1 MTSAR
6 IRAVAAL
13 AAVALTTAALTAS
26 PAQADPPAG
35 ATEAVALAPP
45 DVNVENTKAHLQ
57 QFQTIAEDNGGT
69 RASGTAGYDASA
81 AYVQEKLAAAGF
93 DVTLQPCT
101 SCNGDDPNVIADW
114 PGGAADGTVMLGAHL
129 DSVRAGAGIND
140 NGSGSAALLEAALA
154 LASSN
159 PTMLNHVRFAW
170 WADEESGLR
179 GSEYYV
185 STTGTDD
192 LSAYLNFDMV
202 GSTNAGYFLTELDST
217 LTASLKGHFDAIGVP
232 TEEMTEC
239 CSDDGPFVDAGVPT
253 TFLSTGASARKT
265 ADQVEKWG
273 GTAGV
278 AFDDCYHSACDG
290 YPDNIDVTA
299 IDRAGDAIANAVW
312 VLAVEGGASSVDSP
326 VGRPASPAAREVA

>member
-1 MTSAR
+1 MTSSR
-6 IRAVAAL
+6 IRAAAAL
-13 AAVALTTAALTAS
+13 AAVALTTAALTS
-26 PAQADPPAG
+26 PPAQADPPAT
-35 ATEAVALAPP
+35 AAEALAPP

-57 QFQTIAEDNGGT
+57 QFQTIAEDNGGN

-93 DVTLQPCT
+93 EVELQPCT

-129 DSVRAGAGIND
+129 DSVRAGAGVND

-159 PTMLNHVRFAW
+159 PTMLKHVRFAW

-202 GSTNAGYFLTELDST
+202 GSPNAGYFLTELDGT
-217 LTASLKGHFDAIGVP
+217 LAASLKGHFDAIGVP

-239 CSDDGPFVDAGVPT
+239 CSDDGPFADAGVPT

-265 ADQVEKWG
+265 ADQAEKWG
-273 GTAGV
+273 GTAGE
-278 AFDDCYHSACDG
+278 AFDECYHSSCDA
-290 YPDNIDVTA
+290 YPGNIDVTA
-299 IDRAGDAIANAVW
+299 IDRAGDAIAYAIW
-312 VLAVEGGASSVDSP
+312 DLAVDGGAATPS
-326 VGRPASPAAREVA
+326 VGRAASPAVRKAA